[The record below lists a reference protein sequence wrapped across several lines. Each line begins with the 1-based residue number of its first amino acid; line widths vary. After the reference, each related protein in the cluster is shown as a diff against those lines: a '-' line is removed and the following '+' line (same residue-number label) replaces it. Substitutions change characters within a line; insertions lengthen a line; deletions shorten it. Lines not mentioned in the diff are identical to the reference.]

1 MTTTVKP
8 KIIKPKITFEEY
20 LAYDDGME
28 TRYELVDGEL
38 LGRVL
43 KLFPTHDRLVLRRA
57 NTIRSYRKIWI
68 VGANG
73 IRPVR

>member
-1 MTTTVKP
+1 
-8 KIIKPKITFEEY
+8 
-20 LAYDDGME
+20 ME
-28 TRYELVDGEL
+28 VGFLKEARL

-57 NTIRSYRKIWI
+57 NTIRPYRKIWI

-73 IRPVR
+73 IRPVRQSQGFKTRSRKRLDSSPPVPLL